1 MNFIGQ
7 DCPVCNKTFEKDSEI
22 VVCPECGTPH
32 HKQCYT
38 ETRKCF
44 FTDKHGTFT
53 WETKNVDKSNK
64 NSAKNTNNGICV
76 RCNFKNKSTALF
88 CENCGLPIMNVTP
101 NSNGF
106 NSFNKQ
112 PNENSKFFNQNMYA
126 GNFNNEYTSTEPV
139 CEDITAQELADFVK
153 ANPEYYTQAA
163 KRMSVT
169 GKTSFNFSAFMFSG
183 FWLLFR
189 KKYLA
194 GFITIFSFLA
204 LWFTSLFLY
213 GKYTVKTIFAMY
225 SYLGISQDESPSFN
239 MMPQVQ
245 NFLQT
250 LSPMDLFLTLLP
262 CFFDII
268 LIVAMITLGVIANRY
283 YIKSCVKQ
291 IHKIK
296 NASTTNK
303 EKGNLLK
310 EKLSGVNISL
320 ASYSLSIV
328 LLISVF
334 LRYILNQL
342 GGI

>member
-32 HKQCYT
+32 HRHCYNDT
-38 ETRKCF
+38 GKCF

-53 WETKNVDKSNK
+53 WENQHVDDVFGG
-64 NSAKNTNNGICV
+64 NGNPNISDSTCV

-101 NSNGF
+101 SSNGF
-106 NSFNKQ
+106 NSSDKQ
-112 PNENSKFFNQNMYA
+112 PNENSNFFNQNMYA
-126 GNFNNEYTSTEPV
+126 GKFNNTHTSTEPV

-169 GKTSFNFSAFMFSG
+169 GKTSFNFSAFFFSG

-213 GKYTVKTIFAMY
+213 SKYTVKTILAMY
-225 SYLGISQDESPSFN
+225 SYLGISQNERPSFN

-245 NFLQT
+245 NFFHT
-250 LSPMDLFLTLLP
+250 LSPMDLFLSLLP
-262 CFFDII
+262 YIFDII
-268 LIVAMITLGVIANRY
+268 LMVAMITFGVIANRY

-303 EKGNLLK
+303 EEGNLLK
-310 EKLSGVNISL
+310 EKLSGVNVSL
-320 ASYSLSIV
+320 ASYSLSLV

-334 LRYILNQL
+334 LRYILN
-342 GGI
+342 